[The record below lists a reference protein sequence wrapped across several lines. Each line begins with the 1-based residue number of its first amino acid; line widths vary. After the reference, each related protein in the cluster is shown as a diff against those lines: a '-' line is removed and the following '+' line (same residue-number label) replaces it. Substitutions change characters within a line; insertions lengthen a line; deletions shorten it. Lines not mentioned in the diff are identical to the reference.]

1 MVQTNK
7 WSPIFSEHSL
17 SDCFILDKMKEMVG
31 IVEAGNENALFVR
44 VGDVAD
50 RNREIQLKL

>member
-1 MVQTNK
+1 
-7 WSPIFSEHSL
+7 
-17 SDCFILDKMKEMVG
+17 MKEMVG
-31 IVEAGNENALFVR
+31 IVEAGNENALLVR